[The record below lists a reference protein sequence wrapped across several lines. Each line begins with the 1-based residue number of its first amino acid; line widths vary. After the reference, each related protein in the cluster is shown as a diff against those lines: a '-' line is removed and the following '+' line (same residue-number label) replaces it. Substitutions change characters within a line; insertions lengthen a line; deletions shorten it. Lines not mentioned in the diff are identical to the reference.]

1 VTPSKSSDPVLKR
14 RSPTRPPPLSRDIDG
29 FTVHRGFVLRGKKTT
44 NRNRKTR
51 ATALLGR
58 NHGERPVIVVYSCR
72 WASPHNCKAR
82 FLGQRRRAVRG
93 ELATAF
99 TDVVEPLPPPP
110 GGCAAGDTQIV
121 LVHHNSTGLA
131 AAVVHGS
138 LSLCRW
144 LLAMHVAR
152 TMFDEMPGACTFV
165 CKDVEGTGAAY
176 RADTERSSCSRHPW
190 TRGVI
195 CR

>member
-131 AAVVHGS
+131 TAVVHGS
-138 LSLCRW
+138 LSLQVASGHACCPH
-144 LLAMHVAR
+144 HVRRNAR
-152 TMFDEMPGACTFV
+152 RVHLCLQGRGGHRC
-165 CKDVEGTGAAY
+165 
-176 RADTERSSCSRHPW
+176 SLSCGH
-190 TRGVI
+190 
-195 CR
+195 